1 MWHDT
6 LFPKRGGHREVRVM
20 VASPSSRPCAPGDP
34 DVEGRWTSRGITSVV
49 FWTLERGVDATS
61 LILIPFTRL

>member
-1 MWHDT
+1 M
-6 LFPKRGGHREVRVM
+6 M
-20 VASPSSRPCAPGDP
+20 ASLSSRPYAPGDP